1 MFNQRSLR
9 NLLLPA
15 GLAALL
21 LTGTAYSQSPRGDF
35 DGEAQR
41 PRQRRSRMMRAER
54 PSIAKQLGLTEEQ
67 QEKLRTLRTDAR
79 KNRIQSQAD
88 MRIKRLEMAEIMR
101 ADEPDRAAIER
112 KLDEIAAA
120 RKTQF
125 LAGLDHRNAMK
136 AILTPEQLEKMKTL
150 RRNSGHN
157 FRRNRRGPG
166 RGNRFHRKGRPGSGG
181 SDRPHRGPGNFSR
194 PGMGL
199 DLNQDLDSKVIL
211 PDTRNQ

>member
-1 MFNQRSLR
+1 MFNQRSVR
-9 NLLLPA
+9 NFLLPA

-21 LTGTAYSQSPRGDF
+21 LTGTAYSQGPRGDF

-41 PRQRRSRMMRAER
+41 PRQRQGRMMRAER
-54 PSIAKQLGLTEEQ
+54 PSLAKQLGLTEEQ

-88 MRIKRLEMAEIMR
+88 MRIKRLEMAELMR

-112 KLDEIAAA
+112 KLDEVAAA

-125 LAGLDHRNAMK
+125 LARLDHRNAMK
-136 AILTPEQLEKMKTL
+136 EILTPEQFEKMKTL
-150 RRNSGHN
+150 RRNFGHN
-157 FRRNRRGPG
+157 RGRGRRNRL
-166 RGNRFHRKGRPGSGG
+166 HRRGRPGPGG
-181 SDRPHRGPGNFSR
+181 LDRPNRGPGNFSR
-194 PGMGL
+194 PGMGPEG
-199 DLNQDLDSKVIL
+199 NPDLDSEVIL

>member
-1 MFNQRSLR
+1 MFNQRSVR
-9 NLLLPA
+9 NILLPA

-54 PSIAKQLGLTEEQ
+54 PSLAKQLGLTEGQ
-67 QEKLRTLRTDAR
+67 QEELRTLRTDAQ

-88 MRIKRLEMAEIMR
+88 MRIKRLEMAELMR

-125 LAGLDHRNAMK
+125 LAKLDHRNAMK
-136 AILTPEQLEKMKTL
+136 EILTPEQLEKMKTL
-150 RRNSGHN
+150 RKNSGRN
-157 FRRNRRGPG
+157 FRRNRG
-166 RGNRFHRKGRPGSGG
+166 RGNQFHRRGRPGPGG
-181 SDRPHRGPGNFSR
+181 LDRPQRGPGNFSR
-194 PGMGL
+194 PGMGPEG
-199 DLNQDLDSKVIL
+199 NPDLDSEAVL
-211 PDTRNQ
+211 PETRNQ